1 MFHCTAAFATVPFHA
16 LYTAPKPTG
25 FLNKA
30 VPVLVLPLLL
40 FYSLVIFC
48 FYLLKI
54 VDSRNSTNLKV

>member
-40 FYSLVIFC
+40 FYSFVIFL
-48 FYLLKI
+48 FLFVKLLI
-54 VDSRNSTNLKV
+54 QEIAQT